1 MNLDFG
7 ILWIEDSFSPAEEE
21 SLRRRVRDAGFIA
34 RIDAIPNGETI
45 EGLAKEHHLY
55 HRYDIILLDYRLR
68 DERGDE
74 LAPKIRRLFPSTTI
88 LFYSGSVKEEG
99 ELRRLI
105 ASSDVEGVYC
115 CRRDGQRFIQRTGEL
130 IDQTARALDRLS
142 GMRGLA
148 MRVVAECDEIMK
160 KAMISMCGFDQGC
173 KDKMPDLDAD
183 VFKSIDSMRQ
193 SYSDATVNSSD
204 LIARLG
210 TMAVDSAKLFAHFR
224 RLTDLAVKNPSSF
237 KLDEAQ
243 VDRLREL
250 RRNSASYVD
259 NVLRKRNVL
268 AHVFEERGES
278 GWVLKGKG
286 SDEISVSDFPDIRR
300 GFAGY
305 MDALREIGTLVTASS
320 SD

>member
-21 SLRRRVRDAGFIA
+21 SLKRRVLDAGFIA
-34 RIDAIPNGETI
+34 RIDVIPNGEAI

-55 HRYDIILLDYRLR
+55 HRYDIILLDYRLK

-74 LAPKIRRLFPSTTI
+74 LAPKVRRLFPSTTI
-88 LFYSGSVKEEG
+88 LFYSGSVQES
-99 ELRRLI
+99 ELRSLI
-105 ASSDVEGVYC
+105 AGSEVEGVYC
-115 CRRDGQRFIQRTGEL
+115 CRRDDQRFIQRTGEL

-173 KDKMPDLDAD
+173 KDKTPDLDAD
-183 VFKSIDSMRQ
+183 VFSFIDSMRQ
-193 SYSDATVNSSD
+193 SYSDATVNGSD
-204 LIARLG
+204 LIARLE
-210 TMAVDSAKLFAHFR
+210 TRAVDSAKLFNHFR
-224 RLTDLAVKNPSSF
+224 RLTEIAAKNPSSF
-237 KLDEAQ
+237 KLDDTQ

-250 RRNSASYVD
+250 RKQSAEYVK
-259 NVLRKRNVL
+259 NVLTKRNIL
-268 AHVFEERGES
+268 GHVFEEQGED
-278 GWVLKGKG
+278 GWVLRG

-300 GFAGY
+300 GFASY
-305 MDALREIGTLVTASS
+305 IDALREIGTLVTISS
-320 SD
+320 AAQ